1 MASLNMRIDD
11 DLKAAA
17 DLICDNIGI
26 TTTAAVTMFLKQM
39 VRVNGLPFEIK
50 ADPFYS
56 AENMADLAESLTQL
70 KNGKVVEKSL
80 TELESMANG

>member
-11 DLKAAA
+11 DLKKAV
-17 DLICDNIGI
+17 DNICEDIGI
-26 TTTAAVTMFLKQM
+26 TTSAAVTMFLKQM
-39 VRVNGLPFEIK
+39 VRVNGIPFEVK

-56 AENMADLAESLTQL
+56 AENLAALAESLAQL

-80 TELESMANG
+80 TELENMANG

>member
-1 MASLNMRIDD
+1 MANLNMRVDD
-11 DLKAAA
+11 DLKAAV

-39 VRVNGLPFEIK
+39 VRVNGLPFEVK

-56 AENMADLAESLTQL
+56 AEYMAALAQSLAQL

-80 TELESMANG
+80 AELESMANG

>member
-1 MASLNMRIDD
+1 MGVLNRALAPIDTD
-11 DLKAAA
+11 RPAAA
-17 DLICDNIGI
+17 A
-26 TTTAAVTMFLKQM
+26 TTAAVTMFLKQM

-56 AENMADLAESLTQL
+56 AENMAALAESLTQL

>member
-39 VRVNGLPFEIK
+39 VRVNGLPFEVK

-56 AENMADLAESLTQL
+56 AENMAVLAESLAQL

-80 TELESMANG
+80 AELESMANG

>member
-26 TTTAAVTMFLKQM
+26 TTTAAVTMYLKQM
-39 VRVNGLPFEIK
+39 VRVNGLPFEVK

-56 AENMADLAESLTQL
+56 AENMAALAESLTQL